1 METIDWKGRN
11 GGERSRG
18 GGYVNQKTEMEKA
31 ATMGPLGISAIVTF
45 EHFIR

>member
-11 GGERSRG
+11 GGEHSQ
-18 GGYVNQKTEMEKA
+18 GGYVNQETEMEKA

-45 EHFIR
+45 EHFVR